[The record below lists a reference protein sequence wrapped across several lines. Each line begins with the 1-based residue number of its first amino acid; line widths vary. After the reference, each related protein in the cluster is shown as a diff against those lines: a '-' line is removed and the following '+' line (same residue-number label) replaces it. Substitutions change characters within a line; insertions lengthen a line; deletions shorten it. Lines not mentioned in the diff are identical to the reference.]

1 MKSQK
6 LFVVFISLFLVLG
19 IVSCRSTPISELSQ
33 DDGIA
38 RIRNEFNDKNW
49 SDVIANVDEYKARYP
64 YSKNNPEADLMQ
76 ANAYYLS
83 GKFPEAI
90 AAYEDFARKNPIDK
104 NVSFAYYRIA
114 NSYDSQAS
122 EEIDREQASAKK
134 AISRYQYYVKTYP
147 SGEYNAESNE
157 RIKILTRRL
166 AEQELFVAR
175 FYWRKDLYSAS
186 LSRYLGILK
195 NYSQYDDLKEEAK
208 KRAAVCYE
216 ELADILEDDPE
227 SDKFYVF
234 KGAKPEDLR
243 KKAQEI
249 KSAK

>member
-1 MKSQK
+1 MRIQKSVTI
-6 LFVVFISLFLVLG
+6 LISIFLILG
-19 IVSCRSTPISELSQ
+19 ITSCRTTPISELTQ
-33 DDGIA
+33 DDGIS
-38 RIRNEFNDKNW
+38 RIREQFEDKNW
-49 SDVIANVDEYKARYP
+49 TDVVASVDEYKARYP
-64 YSKNNPEADLMQ
+64 YSKNNPEAELMQ

-83 GKFPEAI
+83 GKYPEAI

-114 NSYDSQAS
+114 NSYDMQAP

-134 AISRYQYYVKTYP
+134 AIARYQYYEKNYP
-147 SGEYNAESNE
+147 KGEHISETNE

-166 AEQELFVAR
+166 ADHELFVAR

-195 NYSQYDDLKEEAK
+195 YYSEFKDLKEEAK
-208 KRAAVCYE
+208 ERAAICYE

-227 SDKFYVF
+227 SDKFFVF

-243 KKAQEI
+243 KKSKEI
-249 KSAK
+249 KAAN